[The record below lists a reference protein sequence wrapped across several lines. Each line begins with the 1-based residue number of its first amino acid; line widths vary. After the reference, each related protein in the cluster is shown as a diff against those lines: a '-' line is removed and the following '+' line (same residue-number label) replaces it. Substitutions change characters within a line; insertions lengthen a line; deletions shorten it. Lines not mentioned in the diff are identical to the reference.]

1 MRELMLI
8 LTRAGGVL
16 RGARSAAKSRTTRIL
31 LLAFVVAPGALL
43 ALSAAG
49 ADILAIP
56 VIVAAGFMLLVRWP
70 VLTGLAAAA
79 MTYLAGYPEAGV
91 TVGAAALALVPVLR
105 IVRAKREPEGGEG
118 S

>member
-1 MRELMLI
+1 MRELMMF

-16 RGARSAAKSRTTRIL
+16 RGARTAAKSRTMKVL
-31 LLAFVVAPGALL
+31 LVAFVVGPAVLL
-43 ALSAAG
+43 ILSAAG

-56 VIVAAGFMLLVRWP
+56 VIAAVGFMLLFRWP
-70 VLTGLAAAA
+70 LLTGLIAAA